1 MLKRLF
7 TEPFDVTSTGLITRV
22 AGIKHVTTGHTLRG
36 LTRVVHACLCR
47 TVRRFYL
54 LLELRRGPL
63 LHCEFKASTVYF
75 EVVWCSLLVYPA
87 FYKPF
92 QTIKL

>member
-7 TEPFDVTSTGLITRV
+7 TEPFDVTSTGLITCG

-36 LTRVVHACLCR
+36 LDPCPSHVSVSHSS
-47 TVRRFYL
+47 RFIFIA
-54 LLELRRGPL
+54 GATSGTFCCTPKVKPAQ
-63 LHCEFKASTVYF
+63 CTP
-75 EVVWCSLLVYPA
+75 EVVYPA